1 MNIERWLLHT
11 QAAQYTRGIHTLHLP
26 RIVREAADVAQI
38 QIQSTNSSLTTFK
51 ILCLNKPTLKNIRCE
66 GSKPKANLKI
76 IRFDSID
83 QTNVRHTTTGNTHA
97 RTHGF
102 AGSGGGD
109 GNGLVED
116 EEV

>member
-1 MNIERWLLHT
+1 MPE
-11 QAAQYTRGIHTLHLP
+11 Q
-26 RIVREAADVAQI
+26 
-38 QIQSTNSSLTTFK
+38 TNTKKYSLRRFETK
-51 ILCLNKPTLKNIRCE
+51 
-66 GSKPKANLKI
+66 KANLKI

>member
-1 MNIERWLLHT
+1 MRRFET
-11 QAAQYTRGIHTLHLP
+11 
-26 RIVREAADVAQI
+26 
-38 QIQSTNSSLTTFK
+38 K
-51 ILCLNKPTLKNIRCE
+51 
-66 GSKPKANLKI
+66 KANLKI

-109 GNGLVED
+109 GNGLVQAHNLASETEED
-116 EEV
+116 PGFPFVAGRKRSTHLT